1 MALNSLGLNPT
12 DQEVVDIPVK
22 IARKGLIYFPDF
34 CMICLRYLKK
44 DEDEQFHHW
53 MFKVP
58 TPTYFTIGKDN
69 HDDDDGGQ
77 KLHCYLIFSRGTV
90 TSQKPDGIFKQMLCG
105 TEPYPLDF
113 RAKKYKLDK
122 HSMKK
127 KDFIFM
133 MTNLPTHV
141 EDWEAEEM
149 FDFADKNKD
158 GELSYKEFLI
168 MINPPPPP
176 VQPKPH
182 ISEFLMQ
189 PEVVLPNPHPG
200 NSSGNI
206 SEVRIDIDPPA
217 ELVKPPVSLEVEAEG
232 VGAKTVRVA
241 SEKPAGRWIL

>member
-1 MALNSLGLNPT
+1 MEGSS
-12 DQEVVDIPVK
+12 
-22 IARKGLIYFPDF
+22 
-34 CMICLRYLKK
+34 
-44 DEDEQFHHW
+44 
-53 MFKVP
+53 
-58 TPTYFTIGKDN
+58 
-69 HDDDDGGQ
+69 
-77 KLHCYLIFSRGTV
+77 KLYGNI
-90 TSQKPDGIFKQMLCG
+90 SQQMLCG

-127 KDFIFM
+127 KDFVFM

-189 PEVVLPNPHPG
+189 PEVVLPNPHQMSATI
-200 NSSGNI
+200 N

-217 ELVKPPVSLEVEAEG
+217 EADLVKPVAGGSLGVEPEVG
-232 VGAKTVRVA
+232 TKTVKIA
-241 SEKPAGRWIL
+241 LDKPAGCSTSSSP

>member
-53 MFKVP
+53 MFK
-58 TPTYFTIGKDN
+58 
-69 HDDDDGGQ
+69 
-77 KLHCYLIFSRGTV
+77 
-90 TSQKPDGIFKQMLCG
+90 MLCG

-241 SEKPAGRWIL
+241 SEKPAGEVETSQPAPASDKNSKKE

>member
-1 MALNSLGLNPT
+1 
-12 DQEVVDIPVK
+12 
-22 IARKGLIYFPDF
+22 
-34 CMICLRYLKK
+34 
-44 DEDEQFHHW
+44 
-53 MFKVP
+53 
-58 TPTYFTIGKDN
+58 
-69 HDDDDGGQ
+69 
-77 KLHCYLIFSRGTV
+77 
-90 TSQKPDGIFKQMLCG
+90 MLCG

-189 PEVVLPNPHPG
+189 PEVVLPNPHQMG
-200 NSSGNI
+200 TAASNA
-206 SEVRIDIDPPA
+206 EVRIDIDPPA
-217 ELVKPPVSLEVEAEG
+217 EADLVKPVVVGVSLEVEAE
-232 VGAKTVRVA
+232 VGTKTVKIA
-241 SEKPAGRWIL
+241 SDKPAGRSISSNPFSSITFVLIYWNKL

>member
-1 MALNSLGLNPT
+1 
-12 DQEVVDIPVK
+12 
-22 IARKGLIYFPDF
+22 
-34 CMICLRYLKK
+34 
-44 DEDEQFHHW
+44 
-53 MFKVP
+53 
-58 TPTYFTIGKDN
+58 
-69 HDDDDGGQ
+69 
-77 KLHCYLIFSRGTV
+77 
-90 TSQKPDGIFKQMLCG
+90 MLCG

-127 KDFIFM
+127 KDFVFM

-189 PEVVLPNPHPG
+189 PEVVLPNPHQMSATI
-200 NSSGNI
+200 N

-217 ELVKPPVSLEVEAEG
+217 EADLVKPVVGVSLEVEAE
-232 VGAKTVRVA
+232 VGTKTVKIA
-241 SEKPAGRWIL
+241 SDKPAGHSFLLFLSEAGAARVVSAPTAESSNKPS

>member
-1 MALNSLGLNPT
+1 VALNSLGLNPT

-53 MFKVP
+53 MFK
-58 TPTYFTIGKDN
+58 
-69 HDDDDGGQ
+69 
-77 KLHCYLIFSRGTV
+77 
-90 TSQKPDGIFKQMLCG
+90 MLCG

-189 PEVVLPNPHPG
+189 PEVVLPNPTHHQTSATT
-200 NSSGNI
+200 N
-206 SEVRIDIDPPA
+206 SEVRIDIDLPV
-217 ELVKPPVSLEVEAEG
+217 EVDLVKPVVGVSLEVEAE
-232 VGAKTVRVA
+232 VGIKTVKIASDKPEGVA
-241 SEKPAGRWIL
+241 GAETTSAAPPPASDSKKE

>member
-1 MALNSLGLNPT
+1 MEG
-12 DQEVVDIPVK
+12 
-22 IARKGLIYFPDF
+22 
-34 CMICLRYLKK
+34 
-44 DEDEQFHHW
+44 
-53 MFKVP
+53 
-58 TPTYFTIGKDN
+58 
-69 HDDDDGGQ
+69 
-77 KLHCYLIFSRGTV
+77 IFSRV
-90 TSQKPDGIFKQMLCG
+90 TSQKPDCIFKQMLCG

-232 VGAKTVRVA
+232 VGAKTVRVS

>member
-1 MALNSLGLNPT
+1 
-12 DQEVVDIPVK
+12 
-22 IARKGLIYFPDF
+22 
-34 CMICLRYLKK
+34 
-44 DEDEQFHHW
+44 
-53 MFKVP
+53 
-58 TPTYFTIGKDN
+58 
-69 HDDDDGGQ
+69 
-77 KLHCYLIFSRGTV
+77 
-90 TSQKPDGIFKQMLCG
+90 MLCG

-158 GELSYKEFLI
+158 GELSYKDFLI
-168 MINPPPPP
+168 MINPPAPP

-189 PEVVLPNPHPG
+189 PEVVLPNPQH
-200 NSSGNI
+200 S
-206 SEVRIDIDPPA
+206 
-217 ELVKPPVSLEVEAEG
+217 
-232 VGAKTVRVA
+232 
-241 SEKPAGRWIL
+241 

>member
-1 MALNSLGLNPT
+1 MHVALNSLGLNPT

-44 DEDEQFHHW
+44 DEDEAFHQW
-53 MFKVP
+53 MFKV
-58 TPTYFTIGKDN
+58 T
-69 HDDDDGGQ
+69 
-77 KLHCYLIFSRGTV
+77 
-90 TSQKPDGIFKQMLCG
+90 FKHTTDSNFRLSSKTASKSVKYNIQQMLCG

-168 MINPPPPP
+168 MITPPAPP

-189 PEVVLPNPHPG
+189 PEVVLPNPQQT
-200 NSSGNI
+200 

-217 ELVKPPVSLEVEAEG
+217 GVELAVSLEVEAE
-232 VGAKTVRVA
+232 VGTKTVKIV
-241 SEKPAGRWIL
+241 SDKPAGVSSLQ